1 METFITVLLI
11 SLFFLPTIL
20 LVVQNTKQKI
30 EIEKLNRRINRLMA
44 EKESLME
51 NIRTLCLRRDSGRK
65 NLHDIDIFCKN

>member
-20 LVVQNTKQKI
+20 LVIQNTRQKI
-30 EIEKLNRRINRLMA
+30 EIEKLNTKINRLKA

-51 NIRTLCLRRDSGRK
+51 NIRALCSRIDSGKK
-65 NLHDIDIFCKN
+65 NLHDMFYKN

>member
-30 EIEKLNRRINRLMA
+30 EIEKLNKRINRLMA

-51 NIRTLCLRRDSGRK
+51 NIRILCLRRDSGKK
-65 NLHDIDIFCKN
+65 NLHDIFCKN